1 VRWSYQGGF
10 GGQRL
15 ASRSSGPPILKY
27 LGGLFALIGLG
38 LLLGACW
45 SYDST
50 RRFVAGAATATGS
63 VTELVRRE
71 GRERGDSP
79 TYAPT
84 VRFRTAR
91 GQPVEFVGT
100 PISNPPAYAIGDQV
114 RVLYDAA
121 RPERASLDGFFS
133 LWGVALILGG
143 IGALFTAVGGFLLA
157 LYVRVLLDEV
167 ARARQRAVLEDL
179 RQFGR
184 KVDAKFREV
193 RSGLD
198 DTYRIIAQWHDPG
211 ARKVYVFES
220 DPIGFDPSDFLTG
233 TIPVYIDPEDPRR
246 YLVDTS
252 FLPSLGNAPDPEES
266 A

>member
-1 VRWSYQGGF
+1 M
-10 GGQRL
+10 
-15 ASRSSGPPILKY
+15 
-27 LGGLFALIGLG
+27 
-38 LLLGACW
+38 GAFW

-50 RRFVAGAATATGS
+50 RRFLAGAATATGT

-71 GRERGDSP
+71 GREQGDSP

-91 GQPVEFVGT
+91 GQSVELVGT
-100 PISNPPAYAIGDQV
+100 PSSNPPAYSVGDEV

-121 RPERASLDGFFS
+121 RPNQASIDGIFS

-143 IGALFTAVGGFLLA
+143 LGAVFAAVGGFVLA
-157 LYVRVLLDEV
+157 LHVRVRLNEA
-167 ARARQRAVLEDL
+167 ARSREREALEDL

-193 RSGLD
+193 RPGFD
-198 DTYRIIAQWHDPG
+198 DEYRIVAQWHDPG
-211 ARKVYVFES
+211 AGKVYVFES
-220 DPIGFDPSDFLTG
+220 DPIGFDPSEFIAG
-233 TIPVYIDPEDPRR
+233 TVPVYIDPDDPRR

-252 FLPSLGNAPDPEES
+252 FLPSLGNVPDPEES